1 MARTHPRP
9 RLLAIRWLALAVGL
23 ALMAGACS
31 QSGEFPSATGE
42 SASKPKVK
50 VTVAPRQAKVPQW
63 VTDGFA
69 EADREIALR
78 TPLTRPN
85 LSETVDKTKL
95 PPKSEFIT
103 LMAAAGIN
111 QRSASCMY
119 DGISQNAQVSKSAG
133 VLINALAE
141 APQNGRTQASTGVVD
156 KLDQGQIQQFLV
168 AVAPCMDSQ
177 TLLALLAV
185 LGGRNTQGLGNI
197 DSRLDGLTAAQIA
210 AIAAAAGPNPTPEG
224 IATAAAAVGVSLTAP
239 QLAAL
244 EAALLAGGGA
254 ALNLLNPHNQ
264 DLSNIDPAKIGPAG
278 VASLLFAVASGL
290 TETQRQQLLHVANL
304 DLSKVHLQVDA
315 NKITTPQGG
324 ALLLLLLPFISAQVA
339 PNTGG
344 PPPGS
349 DPNQVYVPP
358 GTDLSAIN
366 PLNFVNR
373 ENFVAGLAGQGII
386 PGVANCLYDKLRTI
400 DPRLIGLS
408 FTGGSLTGG
417 SQVLLAAAACVLSS

>member
-9 RLLAIRWLALAVGL
+9 RLLAIRWTALALGL

-31 QSGEFPSATGE
+31 QAGDFPSATGE
-42 SASKPKVK
+42 SAARPKVK
-50 VTVAPRQAKVPQW
+50 TAPRQAKVPQW
-63 VTDGFA
+63 VADGFA
-69 EADREIALR
+69 QADREIALR
-78 TPLTRPN
+78 TPLTRPDI
-85 LSETVDKTKL
+85 TATADKTKL
-95 PPKSEFIT
+95 PPKGEFLT

-111 QRSASCMY
+111 QRSANCIYES
-119 DGISQNAQVSKSAG
+119 ISQNADVSKSTA

-141 APQNGRTQASTGVVD
+141 APATGRSEASTNVVD

-185 LGGRNTQGLGNI
+185 LGGRSTGGLGNI
-197 DSRLDGLTAAQIA
+197 DSRLAGLTPAEIA

-254 ALNLLNPHNQ
+254 ALNILNPHNQ
-264 DLSNIDPAKIGPAG
+264 DLSNLDPNKLGPAG
-278 VASLLFAVASGL
+278 VASLLFAVSAGL

-304 DLSKVHLQVDA
+304 DLSKLHLQVDA
-315 NKITTPQGG
+315 NKVTTPQGG

-339 PNTGG
+339 PPAGA

-349 DPNQVYVPP
+349 DPNQIYVPP

-417 SQVLLAAAACVLSS
+417 SQVLLAAASCVLAS